1 MTLAP
6 VSVHG
11 GHSGQFCNHAQDTLE
26 AIIKV
31 YIEKGFAWVG
41 ITEHMPPADDQ
52 FLYPEER
59 SAGLDATQMQARFS
73 DYFVEGRRLQRK
85 YADCLEIFVGFET
98 EATSGSVHL
107 AKALADEHQPDYL
120 VGGIHHVDDIPIDY
134 NEQEYARAVQAAG
147 GIDSLYCRY
156 FDLQYKMIRQLNP
169 AVVAHFDLIRIFDSD
184 YRIRWQNTAILERI
198 IRNLELIGK
207 LDLILD
213 FNVAALRKGASE
225 PYLSH
230 DILTRALAM
239 GIAVVPADDAHGAD
253 SAGVF
258 IPEGIAILKGLGVTP
273 PWRKP
278 VSNLV
283 IT

>member
-1 MTLAP
+1 M
-6 VSVHG
+6 
-11 GHSGQFCNHAQDTLE
+11 
-26 AIIKV
+26 
-31 YIEKGFAWVG
+31 
-41 ITEHMPPADDQ
+41 
-52 FLYPEER
+52 
-59 SAGLDATQMQARFS
+59 
-73 DYFVEGRRLQRK
+73 
-85 YADCLEIFVGFET
+85 
-98 EATSGSVHL
+98 
-107 AKALADEHQPDYL
+107 
-120 VGGIHHVDDIPIDY
+120 DDIPIDY
-134 NEQEYARAVQAAG
+134 NEQEYARAVQASG